1 MWNPNISTGG
11 IGRRHF
17 LKHMAGFS
25 LLAAPSF
32 SFIQGLHA
40 MQEKLKKDQ
49 KSLIILWMN
58 GGPSHMDTWD
68 MKPGESTGGQF
79 KPIKTSANG
88 VQICEHLPTVAK
100 QMKHL
105 SIVRSLVSNEGDHNR
120 GRTLM
125 HSAYN
130 LNPAIAFPSIGS
142 VASQQLAP
150 KELALPAFIRVSP
163 LPEVSGE
170 GPGFLGM
177 TYAPFTVQ
185 NAGSKPNNISLPKDM
200 GDERSATIR
209 GDFRRQFLAKV
220 ENNFTDQKR
229 GTAAS
234 AHTDVYKKAFDLTYS
249 QLKNVFDLKI
259 DGNKPMDQKYI
270 DMYGS
275 DSFGQGCLL
284 ARKLVEAG
292 VTCVE
297 VTLNGWDNHN
307 NIFQA
312 LHTTGTANAPG
323 GMARNRGGLLDRL
336 DQGMGAL
343 VQDLVERGL
352 WKNTVVVW
360 MGEFGRTPKI
370 NPNGG
375 RDHWGR
381 NWSVVVGGGGLKG
394 GVVHGSTDKDGTSVK
409 DNPCS
414 VGDLFATL
422 YTALGINPDT
432 EIRDPL
438 GRPRKISGEKAGKP
452 IASLI

>member
-1 MWNPNISTGG
+1 MWGMSTGG

-25 LLAAPSF
+25 LMAAPSI
-32 SFIQGLHA
+32 SFVQGLHA
-40 MQEKLKKDQ
+40 MQSKLKKEN
-49 KSLIILWMN
+49 KSIIILWMD

-88 VQICEHLPTVAK
+88 VMISEHLPLVAK

-105 SIVRSLVSNEGDHNR
+105 SLVRSLVTNEGSHER

-125 HSAYN
+125 HTAYAA
-130 LNPAIAFPSIGS
+130 NPAITFPSLGA
-142 VASQQLAP
+142 VASQQIAP
-150 KELALPAFIRVSP
+150 KELAIPSFVS
-163 LPEVSGE
+163 VSRPSE

-177 TYAPFTVQ
+177 TYAPFNVQ
-185 NAGSKPNNISLPKDM
+185 NPGSMPDNVDLPRDL
-200 GDERSATIR
+200 GDERSKIVR
-209 GDFRRQFLAKV
+209 GDFRKQFLAKV
-220 ENNFTDQKR
+220 ENQFAAQNR
-229 GTAAS
+229 GVAAS
-234 AHTDVYKKAFDLTYS
+234 AHTDVYKKAYDLTYS
-249 QLKNVFDLKI
+249 QLKNVFDLKF
-259 DGNKPMDQKYI
+259 DGNKAMDKKYEE
-270 DMYGS
+270 MYGT
-275 DSFGQGCLL
+275 DTFGRGCLL

-297 VTLNGWDNHN
+297 VTLGGWDNHN

-312 LHTTGTANAPG
+312 LHNSSTPSGTGMN
-323 GMARNRGGLLDRL
+323 NRAGLLDRL
-336 DQGMGAL
+336 DKGMAAL
-343 VQDLVERGL
+343 VQDLVDRGM

-370 NPNGG
+370 NQNGG
-375 RDHWGR
+375 RDHWAR
-381 NWSVVVGGGGLKG
+381 CWSVALGGGGIKG
-394 GVVHGSTDKDGTSVK
+394 GIVHGSTDKDGTSVK
-409 DNPCS
+409 DDPCT

-422 YTALGINPDT
+422 YTAMGINPET

-452 IASLI
+452 ISTLL